1 MPDEIPHLAREIAAR
16 LEEPNAELIAVI
28 IGQIGAARAHD
39 LLQQTLAAEATG
51 GLLVHSGKRRRTPGG
66 VFFKLAKDSTS
77 PEERHVIWPRRER
90 TDDER
95 QPLAWDDRLAHAPQ
109 LLAARGTAMSTKLV
123 ITGRPGRIIESQGVI
138 LTAMQA
144 GERRPTLPKGL
155 PEPPAGGTTYI
166 VYIAAKQ
173 WAKVAQAIQDPGDA
187 LIVEGYPYFDAKLN
201 SMALL
206 AQNVTTR
213 NLQRTQ
219 RAAEE
224 G

>member
-1 MPDEIPHLAREIAAR
+1 MPDEILHLAQEIAAR

-28 IGQIGAARAHD
+28 IGQIGAARTHD
-39 LLQQTLAAEATG
+39 LLQQTLAAEAAG

-206 AQNVTTR
+206 AQNITTR
-213 NLQRTQ
+213 NLQRAQ